1 MFGYVKPVSA
11 ELLVREYDFYRAV
24 YCGVCQSMQ
33 RHTGRLSSLTL
44 TYDSVFYA
52 LVRMMLTDTAC
63 SSRRCR
69 CLPHPCKGKTCLADN
84 PALEMTARAFAVLA
98 YGKLLDEKADRRGLS
113 RIPLWFAS
121 PVLSGAARRAKLPE
135 LLADMKHELQTLF
148 VLEKENCPS
157 LDRVADCTGRMLAHF
172 FGYGLADEKRRIAED
187 IGFHLGRFVALA
199 DAAEDFEKDRKK
211 KNYNPLLASGL
222 TELSP
227 ETKERLYISLTLVLQ
242 ALEEAL
248 LCLPHERYAAAGNI
262 LKNILY
268 LGLVKRIDFL
278 RTESGEEGERL

>member
-1 MFGYVKPVSA
+1 MFGYVKPVPS

-63 SSRRCR
+63 TSRRCR

-98 YGKLLDEKADRRGLS
+98 YGKLLDEKADRHGFS

-121 PVLSGAARRAKLPE
+121 PVLSGAARRAKLPD
-135 LLADMKHELQTLF
+135 LLADMKNDLADLA

-157 LDRVADCTGRMLAHF
+157 LDRTADCTGRMLARF

-199 DAAEDFEKDRKK
+199 DAAEDFEKDKKK

-222 TELSP
+222 TELLP

-242 ALEEAL
+242 ALEEAIL
-248 LCLPHERYAAAGNI
+248 RLPHDTYIAAGNI

>member
-1 MFGYVKPVSA
+1 MFGYVKPVPS

-33 RHTGRLSSLTL
+33 KHTGRLSSLTL

-63 SSRRCR
+63 TSRRCR
-69 CLPHPCKGKTCLADN
+69 CLPHPCKGKTCLVDN

-98 YGKLLDEKADRRGLS
+98 YGKLLDEKADRHGLS

-121 PVLSGAARRAKLPE
+121 PVLSGAAKRARLPD
-135 LLADMKHELQTLF
+135 LLADMKSELAALAE
-148 VLEKENCPS
+148 LERENCPS
-157 LDRVADCTGRMLAHF
+157 LDRVADCTGRMLADF
-172 FGYGLADEKRRIAED
+172 FGYGLAEEKRRIAED

-199 DAAEDFEKDRKK
+199 DAAEDFEKDKKK
-211 KNYNPLLASGL
+211 KNYNPLLASGITEL
-222 TELSP
+222 TE
-227 ETKERLYISLTLVLQ
+227 EVKERLSVSLMLVLG
-242 ALEEAL
+242 ALEKAL
-248 LCLPHERYAAAGNI
+248 LRLPHERYDAAGNI

-268 LGLVKRIDFL
+268 LGLVRRIDFL
-278 RTESGEEGERL
+278 RTPAEEEGERV

>member
-1 MFGYVKPVSA
+1 MFGYVKPVPA

-52 LVRMMLTDTAC
+52 LVRMLLTDTDC
-63 SSRRCR
+63 SSKRCR

-113 RIPLWFAS
+113 RIPLLFAA
-121 PVLSGAARRAKLPE
+121 PVLRGAAKRARLPE
-135 LLADMKHELQTLF
+135 LLAEMKSELEALAT
-148 VLEKENCPS
+148 LEKENCPS
-157 LDRVADCTGRMLAHF
+157 LDRTADCTGRMLAHF
-172 FGYGLADEKRRIAED
+172 FGYGLSEEKRRIAED

-199 DAAEDFEKDRKK
+199 DAAEDLEKDKKK
-211 KNYNPLLASGL
+211 KNYNPLLASGVTAL
-222 TELSP
+222 TP
-227 ETKERLYISLTLVLQ
+227 EVKERLSVSLTLVLG
-242 ALEEAL
+242 ALEEAML
-248 LCLPHERYAAAGNI
+248 RLPLDRYTAAGNI

-268 LGLVKRIDFL
+268 LGLVRRIEFL
-278 RTESGEEGERL
+278 RTPAEEEGERV